1 MNIKDVVAY
10 VEDEVKNHTSLLKVM
25 VVVKDGIGQVNV
37 QHVLSDTVY
46 NVFECKDTPHGVRV
60 VYIDNNFKECV
71 RHTLKN
77 ELRITIL

>member
-10 VEDEVKNHTSLLKVM
+10 VEDEVKNHTSLLKVT
-25 VVVKDGIGQVNV
+25 VVVKNGIGQVNV

-46 NVFECKDTPHGVRV
+46 NVFECKETPHGVRV

-77 ELRITIL
+77 ELRITTL